1 MKPEQ
6 QIKQAVGRK
15 AAAWVQSGNVVAL
28 GSGSTAREAILAIG
42 ERLASGELH
51 EVMGVA
57 TSFQAALESREAGI
71 PLLDAAQ
78 VGAVDLAIDG
88 ADEVSPGKCV
98 IKGGGG
104 AHVLEKIVAALAKKF
119 IVIVDAAKVSP
130 RAGSLAAVPVAVLAP
145 ACTLAMGRLEEL
157 GGNPEVRLAQRKL
170 GPVITDQGHQIIDV
184 WFDEI
189 SDPAQLEQQINLIP
203 GVVDNGL
210 FVGLADLVLVG
221 ELKNEEPVVYEF
233 SAECTK
239 AG

>member
-1 MKPEQ
+1 MQPEQ
-6 QIKQAVGRK
+6 QMKQAVGRK
-15 AAAWVQSGNVVAL
+15 SAARVQSGNIVGL

-42 ERLASGELH
+42 ERLASGELR

-57 TSFQAALESREAGI
+57 TSFQAALESRKVGI

-98 IKGGGG
+98 VKGGGG
-104 AHVLEKIVAALAKKF
+104 AHVLEKIVAGLAKKF

-130 RAGSLAAVPVAVLAP
+130 QPGRLVPVPVAVVTQAGPSALR
-145 ACTLAMGRLEEL
+145 RLEEL
-157 GGNPEVRLAQRKL
+157 GGNPKIRLAQRKL

-221 ELKNEEPVVYEF
+221 ELKNGEPVVYEF
-233 SAECTK
+233 S
-239 AG
+239 G

>member
-1 MKPEQ
+1 MKPEHLV
-6 QIKQAVGRK
+6 KRAVARK
-15 AAAWVQSGNVVAL
+15 AAGFVQSGSIIGL

-51 EVMGVA
+51 EVLGVA
-57 TSFQAALESREAGI
+57 TSFQAALESRKAGI

-78 VGAVDLAIDG
+78 VEAVDVTIDG

-98 IKGGGG
+98 IKGGGA
-104 AHVLEKIVAALAKKF
+104 AHVLEKIVAGLAKKF

-130 RAGSLAAVPVAVLAP
+130 QAGRLAPVPVAVLTE
-145 ACTLAMGRLEEL
+145 ACPLVLGRLEEL
-157 GGNPEVRLAQRKL
+157 GGNPEVRLAQRKV

-184 WFDEI
+184 WFDDI

-210 FVGLADLVLVG
+210 FVGVADLVLVG
-221 ELKNEEPVVYEF
+221 ELKNGEPVVYEF
-233 SAECTK
+233 F
-239 AG
+239 G

>member
-1 MKPEQ
+1 MQPEQ
-6 QIKQAVGRK
+6 QMKQAVGRK
-15 AAAWVQSGNVVAL
+15 AAALVQSGNIVGL
-28 GSGSTAREAILAIG
+28 GTGSTAREAILAIG

-57 TSFQAALESREAGI
+57 TSFQAALESRKEGI
-71 PLLDAAQ
+71 PLLDASQ

-98 IKGGGG
+98 IKGGG
-104 AHVLEKIVAALAKKF
+104 AALVLEKIVAGLAKKF
-119 IVIVDAAKVSP
+119 IVIVDASKVSP
-130 RAGSLAAVPVAVLAP
+130 QAGRLAPVPVAVLREAGR
-145 ACTLAMGRLEEL
+145 LALSRLEEL
-157 GGNPEVRLAQRKL
+157 GGKPEVRLAQRKL
-170 GPVITDQGHQIIDV
+170 EPVITDQGHQIIDV

-221 ELKNEEPVVYEF
+221 EVKNGEPVVYEF
-233 SAECTK
+233 S
-239 AG
+239 G

>member
-6 QIKQAVGRK
+6 LMKQAVGRK
-15 AAAWVQSGNVVAL
+15 AAALVQSGNIVGL

-42 ERLASGELH
+42 ECLALGKLH
-51 EVMGVA
+51 EVWGVA
-57 TSFQAALESREAGI
+57 TSLQAALESRKAGI
-71 PLLDAAQ
+71 PLLDMAQ

-98 IKGGGG
+98 IKGGGA
-104 AHVLEKIVAALAKKF
+104 AHVLEKIVAGLAKKF
-119 IVIVDAAKVSP
+119 IVIVDASKVSP
-130 RAGSLAAVPVAVLAP
+130 QAGRLAPVPVAVLAESGS
-145 ACTLAMGRLEEL
+145 LALSRLEEL

-189 SDPAQLEQQINLIP
+189 SDPPQLEQQINLIP

-210 FVGLADLVLVG
+210 FVGLADRVLVG
-221 ELKNEEPVVYEF
+221 ELKNGEPVVYEF
-233 SAECTK
+233 S
-239 AG
+239 G

>member
-1 MKPEQ
+1 MKSEQ
-6 QIKQAVGRK
+6 QVKQALGRK
-15 AAAWVQSGNVVAL
+15 AAALVQSGNIVGL
-28 GSGSTAREAILAIG
+28 GSGSTAREAVLAIG

-57 TSFQAALESREAGI
+57 TSFQAALESRGAGI
-71 PLLDAAQ
+71 PLLDSAQ

-98 IKGGGG
+98 IKGRGA
-104 AHVLEKIVAALAKKF
+104 AHVLEKIVAGLAKKF

-130 RAGSLAAVPVAVLAP
+130 QAGHLAPVPVAVLVEAGP
-145 ACTLAMGRLEEL
+145 LALSRLEEL
-157 GGNPEVRLAQRKL
+157 GGHPEVRQAQRKL
-170 GPVITDQGHQIIDV
+170 GPVITDQGHQIVDV

-189 SDPAQLEQQINLIP
+189 DDPARLEQQINLIP

-221 ELKNEEPVVYEF
+221 ELKNGEPVVYEL
-233 SAECTK
+233 S
-239 AG
+239 G